1 MKTGVDKKWQRM
13 ATLLSHESENLSP
26 EDLGML
32 SEEERKILAIMDRI
46 TLDCDYRHA
55 VDIKDGVRE
64 KFHHKL
70 FRTKDNRF
78 FIGRNIYMIFS
89 LVAGVALLVGIFLF
103 NRLERR
109 ALTEKEEWIV
119 LESRSG
125 ISELVLPDS
134 SVVILNRGSK
144 FSYSTLYNKTVRDVK
159 LEGEACFHVTHNE
172 KVPFVVKTDQ
182 VDVKVLGT
190 VFNVSAYEEE
200 REVVTSLIS
209 GSVDVKENRTDK
221 HYLLDPNTSVSYN
234 KDTREVELEP
244 FEKEY
249 AIGWMEG
256 KLLFKKKSFGD
267 ICKSLERKFNCE
279 IMIKREDLAN
289 KIFTGKFVNNETLSQ
304 IFNVI
309 RVNVFFKYEIEGKRV
324 IIY

>member
-1 MKTGVDKKWQRM
+1 M
-13 ATLLSHESENLSP
+13 
-26 EDLGML
+26 
-32 SEEERKILAIMDRI
+32 
-46 TLDCDYRHA
+46 
-55 VDIKDGVRE
+55 
-64 KFHHKL
+64 
-70 FRTKDNRF
+70 
-78 FIGRNIYMIFS
+78 
-89 LVAGVALLVGIFLF
+89 
-103 NRLERR
+103 
-109 ALTEKEEWIV
+109 
-119 LESRSG
+119 
-125 ISELVLPDS
+125 
-134 SVVILNRGSK
+134 
-144 FSYSTLYNKTVRDVK
+144 
-159 LEGEACFHVTHNE
+159 
-172 KVPFVVKTDQ
+172 
-182 VDVKVLGT
+182 
-190 VFNVSAYEEE
+190 
-200 REVVTSLIS
+200 
-209 GSVDVKENRTDK
+209 TDK

>member
-1 MKTGVDKKWQRM
+1 M

-26 EDLGML
+26 EDLEML
-32 SEEERKILAIMDRI
+32 SEEERKILVIMDHI

-109 ALTEKEEWIV
+109 SFTEKEEWIV
-119 LESRSG
+119 LESQSG

-159 LEGEACFHVTHNE
+159 LEGEACFHVTRNE

-209 GSVDVKENRTDK
+209 GSVDVKEDRTDK
-221 HYLLDPNTSVSYN
+221 HYLLHPNTSVSYN
-234 KDTREVELEP
+234 KETRAMELEP
-244 FEKEY
+244 LEKEY

-279 IMIKREDLAN
+279 IKIQREDLAN
-289 KIFTGKFVNNETLSQ
+289 KIFTGKFVNNETLPQ
-304 IFNVI
+304 VFNVI
-309 RVNVFFKYEIEGKRV
+309 SVNVFFNYEIEGRRV
-324 IIY
+324 TIY